1 LDYLESVGES
11 TSAETSGVTLSSLTS
26 GFVASVVPLRAAN
39 VVALTDE
46 HIDVNMLLCENVFM
60 RTTVDL
66 PDETFRQLKIEA
78 ALCGTKLKDLI
89 TEFIEKGL
97 AVRAAGQPLT
107 ARSRSPLPQIRP
119 KTGVRHPA
127 LTNAELEDLLTNAD
141 HHARL

>member
-1 LDYLESVGES
+1 
-11 TSAETSGVTLSSLTS
+11 
-26 GFVASVVPLRAAN
+26 
-39 VVALTDE
+39 
-46 HIDVNMLLCENVFM
+46 MQLCFCGYNIFM

>member
-1 LDYLESVGES
+1 M
-11 TSAETSGVTLSSLTS
+11 
-26 GFVASVVPLRAAN
+26 FVASVVPLRAAN

-60 RTTVDL
+60 RTTVDI